1 MDEVKC
7 GKCGGVVR
15 PLTDELDEELYF
27 DCDRCGF
34 DANKQGHTQERD
46 RRINEAALAIY
57 ASGHYPGM
65 SDSSIDDAERFIAA
79 QDAAAQA
86 RP

>member
-1 MDEVKC
+1 VDEVKC
-7 GKCGGVVR
+7 GKCG
-15 PLTDELDEELYF
+15 TDLGDPGGINAYLLCPRCYF
-27 DCDRCGF
+27 G
-34 DANKQGHTQERD
+34 AMPQEHTQERD

-57 ASGHYPGM
+57 TSGHYPGM
-65 SDSSIDDAERFIAA
+65 SDSAIDDAERLVAA

>member
-7 GKCGGVVR
+7 GKCGGACK
-15 PLTDELDEELYF
+15 PLENGWLWCE
-27 DCDRCGF
+27 RCGF
-34 DANKQGHTQERD
+34 NGAAALHTQERD

-57 ASGHYPGM
+57 TSGHYPGM
-65 SDSSIDDAERFIAA
+65 SDSAIDDAERLVAA